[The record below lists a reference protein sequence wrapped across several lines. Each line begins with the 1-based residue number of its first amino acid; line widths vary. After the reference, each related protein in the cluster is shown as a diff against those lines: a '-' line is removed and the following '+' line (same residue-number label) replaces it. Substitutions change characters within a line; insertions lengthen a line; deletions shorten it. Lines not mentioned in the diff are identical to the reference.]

1 MYGLFIES
9 NYLQTAEHP
18 LKNLSIFIITALLLT
33 FAASPCAAFNGT
45 SAPDSTVKSADNSLV
60 LLMEGNLR
68 FVKGSSVY
76 PNQTSHQRKV
86 LALQGQNP
94 FATVITASDSR
105 VDPVLI
111 FDRGLGDLFTVR
123 LAGNVVGSDTLASV
137 EYSMLALETPLLVVM
152 GHTRSTLIKAA
163 IDKVELK
170 GHLVQLLGKL
180 EPAIKMTRVLYPSL
194 KGRELVDKVAETNV
208 RQVMRDVLSQCPAV
222 LEKVRSGKARI
233 MGAIYDT
240 DSGAVHWLGP

>member
-1 MYGLFIES
+1 M
-9 NYLQTAEHP
+9 
-18 LKNLSIFIITALLLT
+18 KNLTVFLSIAFLLT
-33 FAASPCAAFNGT
+33 MAALPCAAFNGNST
-45 SAPDSTVKSADNSLV
+45 SPDPAEKGADNSLV

-123 LAGNVVGSDTLASV
+123 MAGNVAGSDTLASV

-152 GHTRSTLIKAA
+152 GHTRSTLIHAA

-194 KGRELVDKVAETNV
+194 KGRQLVDKVAETNV
-208 RQVMRDVLSQCPAV
+208 RQVMRDILSQCPAV

>member
-1 MYGLFIES
+1 MDAD
-9 NYLQTAEHP
+9 Q
-18 LKNLSIFIITALLLT
+18 AL
-33 FAASPCAAFNGT
+33 G
-45 SAPDSTVKSADNSLV
+45 

-94 FATVITASDSR
+94 FVTLVTASDSR

-111 FDRGLGDLFTVR
+111 FDRGLGDLFTIR
-123 LAGNVVGSDTLASV
+123 LAGNVAGSDTLASV

-170 GHLVQLLGKL
+170 GHMLQLLGKL

-194 KGRELVDKVAETNV
+194 KGGELVDKVAETNV
-208 RQVMRDVLSQCPAV
+208 RQVMRDILSQCPPV
-222 LEKVRSGKARI
+222 LEKVRSGKARL
-233 MGAIYDT
+233 MGAVYDT

>member
-1 MYGLFIES
+1 MKNLFIFFTIAF
-9 NYLQTAEHP
+9 L
-18 LKNLSIFIITALLLT
+18 LNLSGA
-33 FAASPCAAFNGT
+33 PCAAFNGT
-45 SAPDSTVKSADNSLV
+45 AASGSAKKMGADQALV

-94 FATVITASDSR
+94 FATVVTASDSR

-123 LAGNVVGSDTLASV
+123 LAGNVAGTDTLASV

-152 GHTRSTLIKAA
+152 GHTRSTLIRAA

-180 EPAIKMTRVLYPSL
+180 EPSIRMTRVLYPSL
-194 KGRELVDKVAETNV
+194 KGGELADKVAETNV
-208 RQVMRDVLSQCPAV
+208 RQVMREILGQCPAI
-222 LEKVRSGKARI
+222 LEKVRSGKAQL
-233 MGAIYDT
+233 MGAVYDT
-240 DSGAVHWLGP
+240 DTGAVRWLGP

>member
-1 MYGLFIES
+1 MRKLF
-9 NYLQTAEHP
+9 L
-18 LKNLSIFIITALLLT
+18 FFITAFLLN
-33 FAASPCAAFNGT
+33 SPCADVLANNGT
-45 SAPDSTVKSADNSLV
+45 SLPGPSSQQMNADQSLV

-86 LALQGQNP
+86 LALRGQNP
-94 FATVITASDSR
+94 FATVVTASDSR

-111 FDRGLGDLFTVR
+111 FDRGLGDFFTVR
-123 LAGNVVGSDTLASV
+123 LAGNVAGSDTLASV
-137 EYSMLALETPLLVVM
+137 EYSMLALETPLLVVL

-170 GHLVQLLGKL
+170 GHLVQLMGKL

-194 KGRELVDKVAETNV
+194 KGGELADKVAETNV
-208 RQVMRDVLSQCPAV
+208 RQVMREILSQCPAI
-222 LEKVRSGKARI
+222 LEKVRSGKAQI

-240 DSGAVHWLGP
+240 DNGVVRWLGP